1 LGLRLKNMN
10 FDLLHPRDQIE
21 LTMARIYGRDMT
33 TTSGGNISVRD
44 EDGHVWISP
53 ARVDKGNLRR
63 HDIAKV
69 ALSGEQ
75 LEGPHPPSSECPFHL
90 SIYRARPDIK
100 AIIHAHPSALVSFSI
115 CGQVPDTR
123 VFPEAWNVCGEVAF
137 APYALPGSEQLGVN
151 IAEQFAASSDTLCVV
166 LENHGVVVGGAS
178 LADVFKR
185 FETLEFTAKTIMQA
199 KNLGSLKVLDEAGM
213 SMAKDRLPDLPVCE
227 PQAPSSRERE
237 LRKEI
242 CDFIHRAYEHDLV
255 TSTWGSLSARI
266 NDDSFL
272 ITPYRVDR
280 ASLDLEDLIVVR
292 GGECPAGTRPSRAVD
307 LHAAIYAAHP
317 EMHAVINALPVS
329 ATAFSVSD
337 AVLDTR
343 TIPESFLFLK
353 DVPKFAYET
362 VLSEPHTVAQAMGP
376 DNPVALLEHNGA
388 LVAGKTVLD
397 AFDRLEVL
405 EATAEAIIQ
414 SKPLGEITPM
424 ADTVIEELLKAFGR
438 V

>member
-1 LGLRLKNMN
+1 MN

-44 EDGHVWISP
+44 EDGHIWISP
-53 ARVDKGNLRR
+53 ARVDKGNLKRQ
-63 HDIAKV
+63 DIAKV

-90 SIYRARPDIK
+90 SIYQARPDIK

-123 VFPEAWNVCGEVAF
+123 VFPEARNVCGEVAF

-151 IAEQFAASSDTLCVV
+151 IAEQFAASSETLCVV

-185 FETLEFTAKTIMQA
+185 FETLEFTAKTILQA
-199 KNLGSLKVLDEAGM
+199 KNLGSLQVLDDADI
-213 SMAKDRLPDLPVCE
+213 ALANDRLPELPVCE
-227 PQAPSSRERE
+227 AQTPCGHERE
-237 LRKEI
+237 LRREI
-242 CDFIHRAYEHDLV
+242 CDFVHRAYKHDLV

-266 NDDSFL
+266 DAVSFL

-280 ASLDLEDLIVVR
+280 ATIDLEDLIVVR
-292 GGECPAGTRPSRAVD
+292 AGACPAGTRPSRAVH

-353 DVPKFAYET
+353 DVPKLAYKT
-362 VLSEPHTVAQAMGP
+362 VLTEPQKVALAMGP

-424 ADTVIEELLKAFGR
+424 ADAVIDELLKAFGR

>member
-1 LGLRLKNMN
+1 MN

-53 ARVDKGNLRR
+53 ARVDKGNLKRG
-63 HDIAKV
+63 DMAKV

-75 LEGPHPPSSECPFHL
+75 IEGPHPPSSECPFHL

-115 CGQVPDTR
+115 CGQVPETR
-123 VFPEAWNVCGEVAF
+123 VFPEAWNVCGQVAF
-137 APYALPGSEQLGVN
+137 APYALPGSQKLGEN
-151 IAEQFAASSDTLCVV
+151 IAEQFAASEDTLCVV

-178 LADVFKR
+178 LSDVFKR
-185 FETLEFTAKTIMQA
+185 FETLEFTAKTIIQA
-199 KNLGSLKVLDEAGM
+199 KNLGELNVLDDAGM
-213 SMAKDRLPDLPVCE
+213 ALAKDRLPALPPCE
-227 PQAPSSRERE
+227 AQPPCSRERE

-242 CDFIHRAYEHDLV
+242 CDFIHRAYEHNLV

-266 NDDSFL
+266 DDDAFL

-280 ASLDLEDLIVVR
+280 QTLDLEDLIVVR
-292 GGECPAGTRPSRAVD
+292 GGKCPAGVQPSRAAH
-307 LHAAIYAAHP
+307 LHGAIYAAHP
-317 EMHAVINALPVS
+317 EMNAVINALPIS
-329 ATAFSVSD
+329 ATAFSVSE

-353 DVPKFAYET
+353 DVPKLAYET
-362 VLSEPHTVAQAMGP
+362 LHSQPEAVAQAMGP

-424 ADTVIEELLKAFGR
+424 DDSVIDELLKAFGR

>member
-1 LGLRLKNMN
+1 
-10 FDLLHPRDQIE
+10 
-21 LTMARIYGRDMT
+21 MARIYGRDMT

-44 EDGHVWISP
+44 EDGHIWISP
-53 ARVDKGNLRR
+53 ARVDKGNLKRQ
-63 HDIAKV
+63 DIAKV

-123 VFPEAWNVCGEVAF
+123 VFPEARNVCGEVAF

-151 IAEQFAASSDTLCVV
+151 IAEQFAASSETLCVV

-185 FETLEFTAKTIMQA
+185 FETLEFTAKTILQA
-199 KNLGSLKVLDEAGM
+199 KNLGSLQVLDDADI
-213 SMAKDRLPDLPVCE
+213 ALANDRLPELPVCE
-227 PQAPSSRERE
+227 AQTPCSRERE
-237 LRKEI
+237 LRREI
-242 CDFIHRAYEHDLV
+242 CDFVHRAYKHDLV

-266 NDDSFL
+266 DAVSFL

-280 ASLDLEDLIVVR
+280 ATIDLEDLIVVR
-292 GGECPAGTRPSRAVD
+292 AGACPAGTRPSRAVH

-353 DVPKFAYET
+353 DVPKLAYKT
-362 VLSEPHTVAQAMGP
+362 VLTEPQTVAQAMGP

-424 ADTVIEELLKAFGR
+424 DDAVIDELLKAFGR

>member
-1 LGLRLKNMN
+1 MN

-63 HDIAKV
+63 GDMAKV
-69 ALSGEQ
+69 DLSGEQ
-75 LEGPHPPSSECPFHL
+75 LEGPYPPSSECPFHL

-123 VFPEAWNVCGEVAF
+123 VFPEAWNVCGQVAF
-137 APYALPGSEQLGVN
+137 APYALPGSQQLGEN
-151 IAEQFAASSDTLCVV
+151 IAAQFAASEETLCVV
-166 LENHGVVVGGAS
+166 LENHGVVVGGANLS
-178 LADVFKR
+178 DVFKR
-185 FETLEFTAKTIMQA
+185 FETLEFTAKTILQA
-199 KNLGSLKVLDEAGM
+199 KNLGGLRVLDDAGM
-213 SMAKDRLPDLPVCE
+213 ALAKDRLPALPACE
-227 PQAPSSRERE
+227 PQTPCSRERE

-242 CDFIHRAYEHDLV
+242 CDFMHRAYAHNLV

-266 NDDSFL
+266 DQDAFL

-280 ASLDLEDLIVVR
+280 QSLDLEDLIVVR
-292 GGECPAGTRPSRAVD
+292 HGKCPAGVQPSRAAH
-307 LHAAIYAAHP
+307 LHGAIYAAHP
-317 EMHAVINALPVS
+317 EMNAVINALPVS

-353 DVPKFAYET
+353 DVPKLAYET
-362 VLSEPHTVAQAMGP
+362 LHRQPEAVAQAMGP

-414 SKPLGEITPM
+414 SKPLGTITPM
-424 ADTVIEELLKAFGR
+424 DDAVIDELLKAFGR

>member
-1 LGLRLKNMN
+1 MN

-33 TTSGGNISVRD
+33 TTSGGNISVLD

-53 ARVDKGNLRR
+53 ARVDKGNLKRG
-63 HDIAKV
+63 DIAKV
-69 ALSGEQ
+69 AMNGEQ
-75 LEGPHPPSSECPFHL
+75 LEGPYPPSSECPFHL

-115 CGQVPDTR
+115 CGQVPNTR
-123 VFPEAWNVCGEVAF
+123 VFPEALSVCGEVAF
-137 APYALPGSEQLGVN
+137 APYALPGSEQLGIH
-151 IAEQFAASSDTLCVV
+151 IAEQFATSTDTYCVV

-199 KNLGSLKVLDEAGM
+199 KNLGSLNVLDDVGLA
-213 SMAKDRLPDLPVCE
+213 MAKERLPKLPSCQ
-227 PQAPSSRERE
+227 PQAPCSRERE

-242 CDFIHRAYEHDLV
+242 CDFMHRAYEHDLV

-266 NDDSFL
+266 DEDSFV
-272 ITPYRVDR
+272 ITPFRIDR
-280 ASLDLEDLIVVR
+280 ATLDLEDLIVVR
-292 GGECPAGTRPSRAVD
+292 DGQCPAGTRPSRAVD

-317 EMHAVINALPVS
+317 GMNAVINALPIS
-329 ATAFSVSD
+329 ATAFSVSA

-343 TIPESFLFLK
+343 TIPESYLFLK
-353 DVPKFAYET
+353 DVPKLAYQT
-362 VLSEPHTVAQAMGP
+362 VLTEPETVAQAMGP
-376 DNPVALLEHNGA
+376 NNPVALLEHNGA

-414 SKPLGEITPM
+414 CKPLGEITPM
-424 ADTVIEELLKAFGR
+424 ADEVIDELVKAFGR

>member
-1 LGLRLKNMN
+1 MK
-10 FDLLHPRDQIE
+10 FELLHPRDQIE
-21 LTMARIYGRDMT
+21 QIMARIYGRDMT

-44 EDGHVWISP
+44 EDGHIWISP
-53 ARVDKGNLRR
+53 ARVDKGNLKRG
-63 HDIAKV
+63 DIAKV

-90 SIYRARPDIK
+90 SIYRARPDIN

-123 VFPEAWNVCGEVAF
+123 VFPEARNVCGEVAF
-137 APYALPGSEQLGVN
+137 APYALPGSEQLGAN
-151 IAEQFAASSDTLCVV
+151 IAAQFAASAETLCVV
-166 LENHGVVVGGAS
+166 LENHGVVVGGAG

-185 FETLEFTAKTIMQA
+185 FETLEFTAKTILQA
-199 KNLGSLKVLDEAGM
+199 KNLGALKVLDEAGM
-213 SMAKDRLPDLPVCE
+213 ALAKSQLPALPPCE
-227 PQAPSSRERE
+227 TQPPGSRERE

-242 CDFIHRAYEHDLV
+242 CDFVHRAYDHGLV

-266 NDDSFL
+266 DAESFL

-280 ASLDLEDLIVVR
+280 QSLDLEDLIVVR
-292 GGECPAGTRPSRAVD
+292 GGACPVGVRPSRAVH
-307 LHAAIYAAHP
+307 LHAAVYAAHP
-317 EMHAVINALPVS
+317 EMHAVVNALPVS

-337 AVLDTR
+337 TPLDTR
-343 TIPESFLFLK
+343 TIPESYLFLK
-353 DVPKFAYET
+353 DVPKLTYKS
-362 VLSEPHTVAQAMGP
+362 VLTDPESVARAMGP

-388 LVAGKTVLD
+388 FVAGKTVLD

-414 SKPLGEITPM
+414 SKALGPVTPM
-424 ADTVIEELLKAFGR
+424 ADSVIDELLKAFGR

>member
-1 LGLRLKNMN
+1 MN

-53 ARVDKGNLRR
+53 ARVDKGNLKRG
-63 HDIAKV
+63 DMAKV
-69 ALSGEQ
+69 ALGGEQ

-123 VFPEAWNVCGEVAF
+123 VFPEARNVCGEVAF
-137 APYALPGSEQLGVN
+137 APYALPGSEQLGQN
-151 IAEQFAASSDTLCVV
+151 IAKQFAASGDTLCVV
-166 LENHGVVVGGAS
+166 LENHGVVIGGAS

-185 FETLEFTAKTIMQA
+185 FETLEFTAKTILQA
-199 KNLGSLKVLDEAGM
+199 KNLGGLCLLDEAGM
-213 SMAKDRLPDLPVCE
+213 AMGKDRTPHLPACE
-227 PQAPSSRERE
+227 PQPPCSRERE

-266 NDDSFL
+266 DDDAFL
-272 ITPYRVDR
+272 ITPTQIDR
-280 ASLDLEDLIVVR
+280 QSLDLEDLIVVR
-292 GGECPAGTRPSRAVD
+292 KGQCPAGVTPSRAVH

-317 EMHAVINALPVS
+317 EMDAVINALPVS
-329 ATAFSVSD
+329 ATAFSVSECLLD
-337 AVLDTR
+337 AR
-343 TIPESFLFLK
+343 TIPESYLFLK
-353 DVPKFAYET
+353 DVPKLGYET
-362 VLSEPHTVAQAMGP
+362 VLREPEVVAQAMGP

-414 SKPLGEITPM
+414 SKPLGDITPM
-424 ADTVIEELLKAFGR
+424 DDSVIDELVKAFGR

>member
-1 LGLRLKNMN
+1 MN

-44 EDGHVWISP
+44 EEGHVWISP
-53 ARVDKGNLRR
+53 ARVDKGNLKRG
-63 HDIAKV
+63 DMAKV

-123 VFPEAWNVCGEVAF
+123 VFPEAWNICGQVAF
-137 APYALPGSEQLGVN
+137 APYALPGSEQLGEN
-151 IAEQFAASSDTLCVV
+151 IAEQFAASEDTLCVV

-185 FETLEFTAKTIMQA
+185 FETLEFTAKTILQA
-199 KNLGSLKVLDEAGM
+199 KNLGGLRVLDAVGM
-213 SMAKDRLPDLPVCE
+213 AMGKDRTPQLPTCE
-227 PQAPSSRERE
+227 PQAPCSRERE

-242 CDFIHRAYEHDLV
+242 CDFIHRAYAHDLV

-266 NDDSFL
+266 DEDAFL
-272 ITPYRVDR
+272 ITPTQIDR
-280 ASLDLEDLIVVR
+280 QSLDLEDLIVVR
-292 GGECPAGTRPSRAVD
+292 NGKCPADVTPSRAVH
-307 LHAAIYAAHP
+307 LHAAIYAEHP
-317 EMHAVINALPVS
+317 EMNAVINALPVS
-329 ATAFSVSD
+329 ATAFSVSESL
-337 AVLDTR
+337 LDTR
-343 TIPESFLFLK
+343 TIPESYLFLK
-353 DVPKFAYET
+353 DVPKLGYQT
-362 VLSEPHTVAQAMGP
+362 VLRQPEAVARAMGP

-414 SKPLGEITPM
+414 SKPLGDITPM
-424 ADTVIEELLKAFGR
+424 ADAVIDELVKAFGR

>member
-1 LGLRLKNMN
+1 MN

-53 ARVDKGNLRR
+53 ARVDKGTLSRK
-63 HDIAKV
+63 DMAKV
-69 ALSGEQ
+69 ALNGQQ

-137 APYALPGSEQLGVN
+137 APYALPGSEQLGIN
-151 IAEQFAASSDTLCVV
+151 IAEQFAASTDTLCVV

-199 KNLGSLKVLDEAGM
+199 KNLGSLKLLDESEMA
-213 SMAKDRLPDLPVCE
+213 MAKDRLPQLSACE
-227 PQAPSSRERE
+227 PQAPCSRERE

-242 CDFIHRAYEHDLV
+242 CDFMHRAYKHDLV

-266 NDDSFL
+266 DDDSFV

-292 GGECPAGTRPSRAVD
+292 AGKCPAGTRPSRAVH

-317 EMHAVINALPVS
+317 EMNAVINALPVS

-337 AVLDTR
+337 ARLDTR

-353 DVPKFAYET
+353 DVPKFAYKT
-362 VLSEPHTVAQAMGP
+362 VLTEPDVVAQVMGP

-424 ADTVIEELLKAFGR
+424 DDAVIEELLKAFGR

>member
-1 LGLRLKNMN
+1 
-10 FDLLHPRDQIE
+10 
-21 LTMARIYGRDMT
+21 MARIYSREMT

-44 EDGHVWISP
+44 EDGHIWISP

-63 HDIAKV
+63 GDIAKV

-90 SIYRARPDIK
+90 SIYRARPDIT

-123 VFPEAWNVCGEVAF
+123 VFPEAHKVCGEVAF
-137 APYALPGSEQLGVN
+137 APYALPGSQQLGEN
-151 IAEQFAASSDTLCVV
+151 IAERFAACTDTRCVV
-166 LENHGVVVGGAS
+166 LENHGVVVGGGG
-178 LADVFKR
+178 LADVFKC
-185 FETLEFTAKTIMQA
+185 FETLEFTAKTILQTKRIGA
-199 KNLGSLKVLDEAGM
+199 LKVLGEAD
-213 SMAKDRLPDLPVCE
+213 MAIAEARLPKLPDC
-227 PQAPSSRERE
+227 PSQSPCSRERE

-242 CDFIHRAYEHDLV
+242 CDFIHRAYAHGLV

-266 NDDSFL
+266 DDRAFI

-280 ASLDLEDLIVVR
+280 ASLELEDLVVVR
-292 GGECPAGTRPSRAVD
+292 DNQCPAGTCPSRAVH

-317 EMHAVINALPVS
+317 EMNVVINALPVS

-337 AVLDTR
+337 AALDTR

-353 DVPKFAYET
+353 DVPKLAFKQ
-362 VLSEPHTVAQAMGP
+362 VLNEADHVAGLMGL

-414 SKPLGEITPM
+414 SMPLGAITPM
-424 ADTVIEELLKAFGR
+424 PDAVIDELLKAFGR

>member
-1 LGLRLKNMN
+1 MN

-44 EDGHVWISP
+44 EDGHIWISP
-53 ARVDKGNLRR
+53 ARVDKGNLKRQ
-63 HDIAKV
+63 DIAKV

-123 VFPEAWNVCGEVAF
+123 VFPEARNVCGEVAF

-151 IAEQFAASSDTLCVV
+151 IAEQFAASSETLCVV

-185 FETLEFTAKTIMQA
+185 FETLEFTAKTILQA
-199 KNLGSLKVLDEAGM
+199 KNLGSLQVLDDADI
-213 SMAKDRLPDLPVCE
+213 ALANDRLPELPVCE
-227 PQAPSSRERE
+227 AQTPCSRERE
-237 LRKEI
+237 LRREI
-242 CDFIHRAYEHDLV
+242 CDFVHRAYKHDLV

-266 NDDSFL
+266 DAVSFL

-280 ASLDLEDLIVVR
+280 ATIDLEDLIVVR
-292 GGECPAGTRPSRAVD
+292 AGACPAGTRPSRAVH

-353 DVPKFAYET
+353 DVPKLAYKT
-362 VLSEPHTVAQAMGP
+362 VLTEPQTVAQAMGP

-424 ADTVIEELLKAFGR
+424 DDAVIDELLKAFGR